1 MNGSDRFLSLLQ
13 TLLTRRERDRS
24 PLRTARVLGRHQ
36 DGTER
41 ILRTD
46 AACVTR
52 AARDNHYAGTV
63 IVEPNLAAFHRAG
76 SAGIPTLTEVAAAET
91 LWVEKLTPAQYHP
104 GHHYEV
110 TVTGRGFDD
119 RVRIDFL
126 LPDPFGGADLNP
138 DIEVL
143 STTFIDAETLALQI
157 AVSPHARLLPEGA
170 PISYGRV

>member
-1 MNGSDRFLSLLQ
+1 MTTPDRFLSLLEV
-13 TLLTRRERDRS
+13 LLDRRHRDRA

-52 AARDNHYAGTV
+52 AARNNHYAGTV
-63 IVEPNLAAFHRAG
+63 IVEPKLAAFHRAG
-76 SAGIPTLTEVAAAET
+76 STGIATLTEVAAAET
-91 LWVEKLTPAQYHP
+91 LWVEKLDPSEYQP
-104 GHHYEV
+104 GQHYEV

-126 LPDPFGGADLNP
+126 LPDPFGGAALNP

-143 STTFIDAETLALQI
+143 STTFIDAETLSLQI
-157 AVSPHARLLPEGA
+157 AVSPDARLLPESA